1 MKKIQNPSKCI
12 RNCLNMFM
20 KKREG
25 CLRSKAFKY
34 VQKKL
39 QICSK
44 SLKNHQRYRKLS
56 NMSENVQLCSRK
68 FRNQCKKFKTLKE
81 DQKALKN
88 DSEYAKM
95 MENVAIWPK

>member
-1 MKKIQNPSKCI
+1 
-12 RNCLNMFM
+12 
-20 KKREG
+20 
-25 CLRSKAFKY
+25 
-34 VQKKL
+34 
-39 QICSK
+39 
-44 SLKNHQRYRKLS
+44 
-56 NMSENVQLCSRK
+56 MSENVQLCSRK